1 MPKALTNKIK
11 KLNMEDRG
19 DYLLPHIIFNSC
31 REVLVEGSKG
41 VLEYNT
47 KRVRLNAGRYILK
60 FCGDGL
66 CLRALTADEIIIM
79 GDIVSFEFC
88 SV

>member
-1 MPKALTNKIK
+1 MSVIK
-11 KLNMEDRG
+11 NQIHNRFNTAD

-41 VLEYNT
+41 ILEYNI
-47 KRVRLNAGRYILK
+47 KKVSLNTGEYILN
-60 FCGDGL
+60 FSGDGL
-66 CLRALTADEIIIM
+66 CIRNLTVDEVIIT
-79 GDIVSFEFC
+79 GDIVSLEFS